1 MYAHHA
7 ILPVKNLHIQID
19 LPAEFVNCQEAEII
33 VLPRIKSSE
42 TKEHASGFKISQ
54 LNSFFAQLPK
64 LEEDAVSFAED
75 IATIRQQMPL
85 ETNSWD

>member
-19 LPAEFVNCQEAEII
+19 LPAEFANCQEAEII
-33 VLPRIKSSE
+33 VLPRIKSSV
-42 TKEHASGFKISQ
+42 TKKHASGFKISQ

-64 LEEDAVSFAED
+64 LGEDSAALAED
-75 IATIRQQMPL
+75 LTAIRQQIPL